1 MARRVQCLSLS
12 LHSSYVGT
20 YIARRKD
27 PAAPIYTERTLLAV
41 LKLTGS
47 LRCSDPFDRLQ
58 QAISDCLSLR
68 IDIYGLRVLAFTAAM
83 KSKTRDLHV
92 TDDCLQLPIYNSIY
106 RLIFHVAMLMLSFQ
120 PLSMMN

>member
-1 MARRVQCLSLS
+1 MRMARRVQCLSLS

-47 LRCSDPFDRLQ
+47 LQCSDPFDRLQ
-58 QAISDCLSLR
+58 QATSDCLS
-68 IDIYGLRVLAFTAAM
+68 LRVLAFTAAM

-92 TDDCLQLPIYNSIY
+92 TDD
-106 RLIFHVAMLMLSFQ
+106 
-120 PLSMMN
+120 